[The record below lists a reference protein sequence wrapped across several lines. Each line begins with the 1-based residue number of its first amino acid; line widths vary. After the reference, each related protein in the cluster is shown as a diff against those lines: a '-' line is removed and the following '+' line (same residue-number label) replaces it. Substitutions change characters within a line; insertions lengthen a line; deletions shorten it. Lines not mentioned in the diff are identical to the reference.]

1 MNEWRLILS
10 DVFVIAGTLAMTLAV
25 IGIVRIPNTHAKIHA
40 AAKGVILGV
49 LVVLSA
55 ALFASPADV
64 VVRAILV
71 GFFLLLTS
79 PVGAHALAKL
89 AVKLGDEID
98 SN

>member
-25 IGIVRIPNTHAKIHA
+25 IGVLRIPNTHAKIHA

-49 LVVLSA
+49 LVILGA

-64 VVRAILV
+64 IVRAILV

-79 PVGAHALAKL
+79 PVGAHVLAKL
-89 AVKLGDEID
+89 AAQLESSSD
-98 SN
+98 SD